1 MPDAAETVRFWLIAG
16 PLIAGVAG
24 FASAGL
30 IVALGPLLQRYALA
44 LPNARSSHRIPTP
57 QGGGIAVAAATLVA
71 TALAAVVVGSEPGVR
86 LPLVLGAF
94 VFIAV
99 VGAVDD
105 MRGLPVAPRFL
116 LQALAVGAVIAALP
130 PEWRVLAPLP
140 WWAERALLLV
150 AGLWFVNL
158 VNFMDGIDWM
168 TVAETIPLTLGLVL
182 VGIAGALPPA
192 AIVVA
197 LALGGATAGFAPF
210 NRPVARLFLGDVGSL
225 PIGLMLC
232 WLLLLLAARGHVA
245 AALLLPL
252 YYLADATITL
262 ARRIVQG
269 EAVWQAH
276 RSHFYQRATE
286 RYSVMQVVTRVFVAN
301 LGLAALA
308 FVAVIAD
315 HAAIDAAALA
325 CGAAFVTWL
334 LVDFARSG
342 R

>member
-1 MPDAAETVRFWLIAG
+1 
-16 PLIAGVAG
+16 
-24 FASAGL
+24 
-30 IVALGPLLQRYALA
+30 
-44 LPNARSSHRIPTP
+44 
-57 QGGGIAVAAATLVA
+57 
-71 TALAAVVVGSEPGVR
+71 
-86 LPLVLGAF
+86 
-94 VFIAV
+94 V